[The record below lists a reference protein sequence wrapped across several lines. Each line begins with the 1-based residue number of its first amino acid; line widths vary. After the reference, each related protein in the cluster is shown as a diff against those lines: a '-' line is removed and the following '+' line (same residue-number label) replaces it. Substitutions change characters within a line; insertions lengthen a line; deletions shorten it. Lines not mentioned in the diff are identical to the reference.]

1 MHHGRCRFAQPRMA
15 MCKPVHHGGALPCLR
30 QVLVRPAMEGQ
41 KANQCTMDME
51 GCRFAQPRTAD
62 AQTSAPWKLAALPLA
77 GAGLRSSVSIFGY
90 QKVALLYTHNTAKG
104 PKGPF
109 FAEIDDLG
117 VPPRCVVGLPLLSLT
132 RVTRGANA
140 SSGYCTRL
148 RCQSSK
154 PKAGEYAANG

>member
-1 MHHGRCRFAQPRMA
+1 MPVCAATDGDVQTSAPWRGAALPSAGVGSPGHGGPKGEPVHHGHGRCRFAQA
-15 MCKPVHHGGALPCLR
+15 
-30 QVLVRPAMEGQ
+30 
-41 KANQCTMDME
+41 
-51 GCRFAQPRTAD
+51 RTAD